1 MEFKGTK
8 GKWSFS
14 HQKGEYNSCFQ
25 AQIWREDGFSLA
37 LIEPTKNENEATYNA
52 LLISKAPEMLKE
64 LQETLK
70 DLLCIQGSI
79 YDSSRIDARWE
90 GVYDIIQKQI
100 DRKKQLI
107 KEATEL

>member
-1 MEFKGTK
+1 MSEFKGTK
-8 GKWSFS
+8 WSLGGIS
-14 HQKGEYNSCFQ
+14 GRMIKTNKYS
-25 AQIWREDGFSLA
+25 GFVA
-37 LIEPTKNENEATYNA
+37 DVDTKENA
-52 LLISKAPEMLKE
+52 LLISKAPEMLSE
-64 LQETLK
+64 LEETVK

-107 KEATEL
+107 KQATKI

>member
-8 GKWSFS
+8 GNW
-14 HQKGEYNSCFQ
+14 E
-25 AQIWREDGFSLA
+25 QITANWDLDQEVFVEDTEIIVAKVFGKPHEQ
-37 LIEPTKNENEATYNA
+37 IYNA
-52 LLISKAPEMLKE
+52 LLISKAPEMLQE

-90 GVYDIIQKQI
+90 GAYDVIQKQI
-100 DRKKQLI
+100 DRKKELI
-107 KEATEL
+107 KQATEL